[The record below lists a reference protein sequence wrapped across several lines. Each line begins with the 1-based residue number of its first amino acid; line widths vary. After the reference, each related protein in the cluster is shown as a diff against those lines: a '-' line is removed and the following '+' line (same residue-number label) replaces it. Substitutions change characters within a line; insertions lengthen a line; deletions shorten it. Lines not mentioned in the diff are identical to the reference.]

1 LKKGLKFASF
11 ATSSLV
17 SKKGKVMIYL
27 SKFLHATNQE
37 QADEARRRHGEFNM
51 IIEAENKDAAL
62 ESFRRRLY
70 ELRETTD
77 FFEGSCLIYLVQL
90 LELDQFPDSRASL
103 LFYKSV
109 AGDPV
114 MPFISCTVPST
125 ETDGCRIYEWGE
137 KTPEIDGLKAKPFL
151 QFEA

>member
-1 LKKGLKFASF
+1 MENGLKPGSIEP
-11 ATSSLV
+11 SSLV
-17 SKKGKVMIYL
+17 SKRGKIMIYL

-51 IIEAENKDAAL
+51 IIEAESKDAAL
-62 ESFRRRLY
+62 EAFRIHLQ

-77 FFEGSCLIYLVQL
+77 FFEGRCFIYLVQL
-90 LELDQFPDSRASL
+90 LEFDRFPESKPSL

-125 ETDGCRIYEWGE
+125 ETDGCRIYE
-137 KTPEIDGLKAKPFL
+137 
-151 QFEA
+151 